1 MKSWPEFKQN
11 GMIKRVCEDPY
22 EQRFWI
28 KLFDS
33 VCGNPGGIDT
43 WDHQW
48 NYACWSQSGLAI
60 EPEVNLVSNLGL
72 GRHDATHTT
81 SHNPMLAHMS
91 KSQEMREIKHPPFV
105 VRHSV
110 ADTYIFDYIIGGK
123 KMKKYALVRKLLR
136 RLSKI
141 QKKTKDCFT
150 HGQNGRY
157 HYTDNGSY

>member
-1 MKSWPEFKQN
+1 
-11 GMIKRVCEDPY
+11 
-22 EQRFWI
+22 
-28 KLFDS
+28 
-33 VCGNPGGIDT
+33 
-43 WDHQW
+43 
-48 NYACWSQSGLAI
+48 
-60 EPEVNLVSNLGL
+60 VNLVSNLGL

-91 KSQEMREIKHPPFV
+91 KSQEMEEIKHPPFV

-141 QKKTKDCFT
+141 QKKTKDRFS
-150 HGQNGRY
+150 HD
-157 HYTDNGSY
+157 YTDNDSY